1 MSNFGAI
8 VKAFADLIDRAA
20 AAVER
25 EVRSGGKQPKP
36 KPCPVYV
43 PVKSSSYRR

>member
-1 MSNFGAI
+1 MSKFGAI

-25 EVRSGGKQPKP
+25 EVRASGKQQKP

-43 PVKSSSYRR
+43 SSKSNTYRR